1 LIPECRK
8 SASSHSP
15 PCEQPGCSGPGKRLR
30 RVHRARRARNKG
42 SSRRSGD
49 VSATQD
55 GAFTLRWLDPMH
67 PKDLACQFR
76 FRHNVAVHIPNRL
89 NICRTPSEDGP
100 GDYAGDAR
108 VSVMD
113 RRGNV
118 TGRTYAGPGGTG
130 IPGSLVMPADP
141 ATNRL
146 SGGFYDGLG
155 NQTRIEQNGTVLNL
169 TYLDQGHVLETW
181 SAPSGRGS
189 EESMEMLQYRYYYDA
204 GGKRRI
210 KAKASDGLT
219 NFQEDASYYFYEGE
233 SLACQLD
240 IGELAPE
247 EEGFYEPKFL
257 MLDHLGSTRAEITF
271 EGAGLTPTVSG
282 SYDYMPYGQFINV
295 LAETTEQVCF
305 TGKPRDPESGLD
317 EFGPRFF
324 NGFNCR
330 FIGVDLM
337 SVTPARVKD
346 PQQLNLYTYVR
357 NNPIN
362 FVDPTGM
369 VIDTSQLN
377 SEELEKWNKVVSL
390 ANQKD
395 ENNNYVN
402 QKLHELYNL
411 LENDPRTF
419 QLINGNRDPAD
430 PLTAQEGGKFT
441 ITKIDGTNDFSEAK
455 ISLNFKAIANIK
467 GVTQGAFDPS
477 FKKYEGLLRDFS
489 RRLAETFGHEAGH
502 AEFALAH
509 LSDAVQL
516 QQMMNERKALM
527 KASGYPIPPDVIQ
540 KSKAIDSAIIPSER
554 HAQQVQKIINGEL
567 RKNR

>member
-1 LIPECRK
+1 
-8 SASSHSP
+8 
-15 PCEQPGCSGPGKRLR
+15 
-30 RVHRARRARNKG
+30 
-42 SSRRSGD
+42 
-49 VSATQD
+49 
-55 GAFTLRWLDPMH
+55 MH

-233 SLACQLD
+233 SLSCQLD

-247 EEGFYEPKFL
+247 EEEFYEPKFL

-271 EGAGLTPTVSG
+271 EGTGLTPTVSG
-282 SYDYMPYGQFINV
+282 RYDYMPYGQFINV
-295 LAETTEQVCF
+295 PDEAPEQVCF
-305 TGKPRDPESGLD
+305 TGKPRDIESGLTF
-317 EFGPRFF
+317 FGARYY
-324 NGFNCR
+324 NDQLCR
-330 FIGVDLM
+330 WPSADLYLA
-337 SVTPARVKD
+337 SGRTPN
-346 PQQLNLYTYVR
+346 PQSWNRYSYCL
-357 NNPIN
+357 NNPTNLIDPKGLWAIQYQDITNMKGELKIRMIMVSKSKQGDDAASLVKQLGIDPSSKRGQKLQEKIN
-362 FVDPTGM
+362 KQLGDGDSLQASKLGGM
-369 VIDTSQLN
+369 IGRAFGAAEQGMPAQA
-377 SEELEKWNKVVSL
+377 KWAAAGNTQGGPSL
-390 ANQKD
+390 AAF
-395 ENNNYVN
+395 
-402 QKLHELYNL
+402 
-411 LENDPRTF
+411 NDCSMTACRIAYPMEVANAGSWGVF
-419 QLINGNRDPAD
+419 QADDLI
-430 PLTAQEGGKFT
+430 
-441 ITKIDGTNDFSEAK
+441 
-455 ISLNFKAIANIK
+455 
-467 GVTQGAFDPS
+467 
-477 FKKYEGLLRDFS
+477 
-489 RRLAETFGHEAGH
+489 
-502 AEFALAH
+502 
-509 LSDAVQL
+509 
-516 QQMMNERKALM
+516 
-527 KASGYPIPPDVIQ
+527 
-540 KSKAIDSAIIPSER
+540 
-554 HAQQVQKIINGEL
+554 
-567 RKNR
+567 